1 MDLLE
6 LLKDRDL
13 LVSDGAWGT
22 ELAKKGYSEGC
33 PELLNIEHPDVIR
46 EVALSYVEA
55 GSDMIL
61 TNTFGG
67 NPFKLT
73 KYGLE
78 DRLDEFHRAAVAISR
93 EAADGRALVVGSM
106 GPTGEFMAPLG
117 LVTEDEMT
125 EAFARQVRPM
135 AAEGIDVILCETMT
149 DLSEITCAL
158 RAAKENA
165 DVPVICSMTFDKGL
179 RGYATMM
186 GVTPADAAKALEEAG
201 ADAVGSNCGSGID
214 NIIEVAALMH
224 PATSLPLWFKPN
236 AGLPELIEGKTVYRE
251 SPEDMAAKIPALV
264 AAGASIV
271 GGCCGS
277 TPAHIAAIHAA
288 VDGLRE

>member
-6 LLKDRDL
+6 RLKDSTIL
-13 LVSDGAWGT
+13 ISDGAWGT
-22 ELAKKGYSEGC
+22 ELAKMGYSEGC
-33 PELLNIEHPDVIR
+33 PELLNIEHPDVLR
-46 EVALSYVEA
+46 EIAASYVEA
-55 GSDMIL
+55 GSEMIL

-67 NPFKLT
+67 NPFKLA
-73 KYGLE
+73 KYRLE

-125 EAFARQVRPM
+125 EAFARQVRAM
-135 AAEGIDVILCETMT
+135 AAEGIDAILCETMT
-149 DLSEITCAL
+149 DLGEITCAL

-165 DVPVICSMTFDKGL
+165 DVPVICSMTFDKGM

-186 GVTPADAAKALEEAG
+186 GVTPADAAKALAEAG
-201 ADAVGSNCGSGID
+201 ADIVGSNCGAGID
-214 NIIEVAALMH
+214 NIIEVAALMR
-224 PATSLPLWFKPN
+224 PATTLPLWFKPN
-236 AGLPELIEGKTVYRE
+236 AGLPELINGQTVYRE
-251 SPEDMAAKIPALV
+251 SPEDMASKVPALIE
-264 AAGASIV
+264 AGASIV

-277 TPAHIAAIHAA
+277 TPAHIAAVRA
-288 VDGLRE
+288 VVDTIRK